1 MLRLSCQPIFAQRKL
16 PNFYHSQSSNESLYH
31 DHPQKVH
38 CHLYFETFHNIINCI
53 KDRFNQT
60 DYQIYVHI
68 QEIFIKAF
76 KEQDGEDDLQIVMQ
90 NYVASELD
98 VHSLKTQLLLPEIA
112 KFCGL
117 DSRMQLSEMIAFF
130 QKLYII
136 KRMLVAEVIKLVKV
150 ISVMPATNAVTQ
162 RLFLFL
168 KRIKTYLPSTTANNW
183 LNHLLIL
190 HIHKLLT
197 DRLDLTNVADEFVE
211 KREGR
216 ESKFVL

>member
-1 MLRLSCQPIFAQRKL
+1 M
-16 PNFYHSQSSNESLYH
+16 
-31 DHPQKVH
+31 
-38 CHLYFETFHNIINCI
+38 
-53 KDRFNQT
+53 
-60 DYQIYVHI
+60 HI

-76 KEQDGEDDLQIVMQ
+76 KEQDWEDDLQIVMQ

-98 VHSLKTQLLLPEIA
+98 VPSLKTQLLLSEIA
-112 KFCGL
+112 TFYGL

-136 KRMLVAEVIKLVKV
+136 NRMLVAEVIKLVKV
-150 ISVMPATNAVTQ
+150 ISVKAATSAVTE
-162 RLFLFL
+162 RLFSFL
-168 KRIKTYLPSTTANNW
+168 KRIKTYLPSTTANNR

-216 ESKFVL
+216 ESKFGL

>member
-1 MLRLSCQPIFAQRKL
+1 M
-16 PNFYHSQSSNESLYH
+16 
-31 DHPQKVH
+31 
-38 CHLYFETFHNIINCI
+38 
-53 KDRFNQT
+53 
-60 DYQIYVHI
+60 HI

-76 KEQDGEDDLQIVMQ
+76 KEQDWEDDLQIVMQ

-98 VHSLKTQLLLPEIA
+98 VPSLKTQLLLPEIA
-112 KFCGL
+112 TFYGL

-150 ISVMPATNAVTQ
+150 ISVKAATSAVTE
-162 RLFLFL
+162 RLFSFL
-168 KRIKTYLPSTTANNW
+168 KRIKTYLPSTTANNR

-216 ESKFVL
+216 ESKFGL